1 MKSSINIFLAIFDGI
16 SLNFLRE
23 PTSAAHWVLLG
34 IVAIH
39 GASKKFEVPRY

>member
-23 PTSAAHWVLLG
+23 PASAAHRVRLG
-34 IVAIH
+34 SVSIH
-39 GASKKFEVPRY
+39 GASKRFEVP